1 MRNLETVEKGFRF
14 KEQENMK
21 TLGKWLEARK
31 FITVMDEKY
40 GKAYLGVATQLDQ
53 KINKMTKQGISRR

>member
-1 MRNLETVEKGFRF
+1 
-14 KEQENMK
+14 MK